1 MDVIC
6 YMEGQTAIESHF
18 GGFYSLT
25 PNAVK
30 PVLGVSLPKPRHKLI
45 CFGYFI

>member
-1 MDVIC
+1 MNVIC
-6 YMEGQTAIESHF
+6 YMEGHTAIESHF